1 MTYKSIKNNI
11 GRPKTFN
18 KDNVV
23 KLAMY
28 HFWEYGYDNTSLD
41 DLLLAMGIKKSS
53 FYRTFK
59 SKEEI
64 FSLSLHLYREETFQL
79 LTNLKNEIG
88 AKQTLI
94 FLIKDT
100 IEQLTVN
107 GKVKG
112 CLLMNSGKECYLKY
126 PNLSNQIHI
135 ELEEFTN
142 FITKFINEAQKNN
155 EITNKMDSDKLAIR
169 FLTLYN
175 GVAMMLQAK
184 SDIKTI
190 DDLLI
195 FVEELLA

>member
-1 MTYKSIKNNI
+1 MTNKSIKNSI
-11 GRPKTFN
+11 GRPKTFE
-18 KDNVV
+18 KDDVI

-28 HFWEYGYDNTSLD
+28 HFWEHGYDNTSLD
-41 DLLLAMGIKKSS
+41 DLLVAMGIKKSS

-79 LTNLKNEIG
+79 LTHLKNEIG

-100 IEQLTVN
+100 IEQLTIN

-112 CLLMNSGKECYLKY
+112 CLLMNSGKECYLKH
-126 PNLSNQIHI
+126 PHLSNQIHL
-135 ELEEFTN
+135 ELEEFTE
-142 FITKFINEAQKNN
+142 FITQFINEAKKNN
-155 EITNKMDSDKLAIR
+155 EIKNTMDNKKLAIR

-175 GVAMMLQAK
+175 GIVMMLQAK
-184 SDIKTI
+184 NDMKII
-190 DDLLI
+190 DDLLS
-195 FVEELLA
+195 FVEELLI

>member
-1 MTYKSIKNNI
+1 MTSKSIKNNI

-64 FSLSLHLYREETFQL
+64 FSLSLHLYREETFKL

-100 IEQLTVN
+100 IEQLTIN

-142 FITKFINEAQKNN
+142 FITKLINEAKKNN
-155 EITNKMDSDKLAIR
+155 EITNTMDSEKLAIR

-175 GVAMMLQAK
+175 GIVMMLQAK

-195 FVEELLA
+195 FVEELIA

>member
-64 FSLSLHLYREETFQL
+64 FSLSLHLYREETFKL

-88 AKQTLI
+88 VKQTLI

-175 GVAMMLQAK
+175 GIAMMLQAK

>member
-1 MTYKSIKNNI
+1 MTNKSINNNI
-11 GRPKTFN
+11 GRPKTFE
-18 KDNVV
+18 KDDVI

-41 DLLLAMGIKKSS
+41 DLLVSMGIKKSS

-64 FSLSLHLYREETFQL
+64 FSLSLHLYREETFKL

-100 IEQLTVN
+100 IEQLTIS

-126 PNLSNQIHI
+126 HSLSNQIHI
-135 ELEEFTN
+135 ELEEFTE
-142 FITKFINEAQKNN
+142 FITKFINEAKKNN
-155 EITNKMDSDKLAIR
+155 EITNKIDNKKLAVR

-175 GVAMMLQAK
+175 GIVIMLQAK
-184 SDIKTI
+184 NDTKII

-195 FVEELLA
+195 FVEELLI

>member
-64 FSLSLHLYREETFQL
+64 FSLSLHLYREETFKL

>member
-1 MTYKSIKNNI
+1 MTNKSIKNNI
-11 GRPKTFN
+11 GRPKTFE
-18 KDNVV
+18 KDDVI

-41 DLLLAMGIKKSS
+41 DLLVSMGIKKSS

-64 FSLSLHLYREETFQL
+64 FSLSLHLYREETFKV

-100 IEQLTVN
+100 IEQLTIN

-112 CLLMNSGKECYLKY
+112 CLLMNSGKECYLKH
-126 PNLSNQIHI
+126 PNLSNQIHL
-135 ELEEFTN
+135 ELEEFTE
-142 FITKFINEAQKNN
+142 FITQFINDAKKNN
-155 EITNKMDSDKLAIR
+155 EITNKMDNKKLAIR
-169 FLTLYN
+169 FLTLYS
-175 GVAMMLQAK
+175 GIVIMLQAK
-184 SDIKTI
+184 NDIKII

-195 FVEELLA
+195 FVEELLI

>member
-135 ELEEFTN
+135 ELEQFTN
-142 FITKFINEAQKNN
+142 FITKFINEAQNNN

>member
-1 MTYKSIKNNI
+1 MTYKSTKNNI
-11 GRPKTFN
+11 GRPKTFD

-175 GVAMMLQAK
+175 GIAMMLQAK

>member
-1 MTYKSIKNNI
+1 MTNKSIKNSI
-11 GRPKTFN
+11 GRPKTFE
-18 KDNVV
+18 KDDVI

-28 HFWEYGYDNTSLD
+28 HFWEHGYDNTSLD
-41 DLLLAMGIKKSS
+41 DLLVAMGIKKSS

-79 LTNLKNEIG
+79 LTYLKNEIG

-100 IEQLTVN
+100 IEQLTIN

-112 CLLMNSGKECYLKY
+112 CLLMNSGKECYLKH
-126 PNLSNQIHI
+126 PHLSNQIHL
-135 ELEEFTN
+135 ELEEFTE
-142 FITKFINEAQKNN
+142 FVTQFINEAKKNN
-155 EITNKMDSDKLAIR
+155 EIKNTMDNKKLAIR

-175 GVAMMLQAK
+175 GIVMMLQAK
-184 SDIKTI
+184 NDMKII
-190 DDLLI
+190 DDLLS
-195 FVEELLA
+195 FVEELLI

>member
-1 MTYKSIKNNI
+1 MTNKSIKNNI
-11 GRPKTFN
+11 GRPKTFD
-18 KDNVV
+18 KENVV

-28 HFWEYGYDNTSLD
+28 HFWENGYDNTSLD

-64 FSLSLHLYREETFQL
+64 FSLSLHLYREETFKL

-100 IEQLTVN
+100 IEQLTIN

-142 FITKFINEAQKNN
+142 FITKLINEAKKNN
-155 EITNKMDSDKLAIR
+155 EITNKMDSEKLAIR

-175 GVAMMLQAK
+175 GIAMMLQAK

-195 FVEELLA
+195 FVEELIA

>member
-1 MTYKSIKNNI
+1 MTSKSIKNNI

-23 KLAMY
+23 KLAMH

-100 IEQLTVN
+100 IEQLTIN

-126 PNLSNQIHI
+126 PNLSNQIQR

-142 FITKFINEAQKNN
+142 FITKLINEAKKNN
-155 EITNKMDSDKLAIR
+155 EITNKMDSEKLAIR

-175 GVAMMLQAK
+175 GIVMMLQAK
-184 SDIKTI
+184 SDLKTI

-195 FVEELLA
+195 FVEELIA